1 MAQGWFRQPV
11 TINGE
16 DFEGVETYEQL
27 TTTQVRGEQEGR
39 RETGGG
45 CKKEE
50 KSDQKIGAQREGGP
64 CCMMALVRV
73 AARGGTS

>member
-27 TTTQVRGEQEGR
+27 TTTQVRGDR
-39 RETGGG
+39 GGG
-45 CKKEE
+45 RGVTKGQE
-50 KSDQKIGAQREGGP
+50 QVRMGGF
-64 CCMMALVRV
+64 CCMMVSARV
-73 AARGGTS
+73 AV